1 MTTALVLVDIQNDY
15 FPNGNMALEGMD
27 AAAANAARLL
37 AAFRGRGM
45 PVLHV
50 RHLSVRPGATFFVPG
65 TPGAELHAAVR
76 PAAGEPVVEKNFP
89 NSFRGTDL
97 LERLRGAGADS
108 LVIAGAMSHMCIDAT
123 TRAAFDHGFKC
134 TVAADACATRALEYS
149 GRTIPARD
157 VHASFMAAL
166 AVPYARIAST
176 EEILGEK
183 QAA

>member
-15 FPNGNMALEGMD
+15 FPGGNMALEGMD

-37 AAFRGRGM
+37 AGFRERGL
-45 PVLHV
+45 PVFHV

-65 TPGAELHAAVR
+65 TPGANLHASVD

-89 NSFRGTDL
+89 NSFRGTGL
-97 LERLRGAGADS
+97 LEQLRGANADGV
-108 LVIAGAMSHMCIDAT
+108 VIAGAMSHMCIDAT

-134 TVAADACATRALEYS
+134 TVAADACATRALEFG

-157 VHASFMAAL
+157 VHAAFMAAL
-166 AVPYARIAST
+166 AVPYARIAPT
-176 EEILGEK
+176 EEVLR
-183 QAA
+183 AL